1 MGLSLY
7 GMTVYFL
14 DGGLGVVIGAE
25 GLDGVEGGKVERGT
39 GLVTGGHTGATD
51 GFMVGDEVRATGQ
64 EGFMVGLSVGT
75 AVGLGVG
82 GAVAVVT
89 GAFVG

>member
-7 GMTVYFL
+7 NMAVYFL
-14 DGGLGVVIGAE
+14 DGGLGVVIGAD
-25 GLDGVEGGKVERGT
+25 GLDGLEGGKVERGT
-39 GLVTGGHTGATD
+39 GATV
-51 GFMVGDEVRATGQ
+51 GFMVGDEVGSSAQ
-64 EGFMVGLSVGT
+64 KGFMVGLGVGT

-89 GAFVG
+89 G